1 MADVITGTTQ
11 TSATA
16 MDIIAAEVQEVLNA
30 NIVMPGIVL
39 DASRFVEPGAKSVKI
54 PKMGAFTVT
63 KKTSGTAVDAQI
75 NALSTDQLNLD
86 QHGVVQFLL
95 EDIASLQSRVAVTQ
109 EYVAQAAKDLASEMD
124 QYMIDALES
133 GVSTAS
139 PDHKVAYANSGT
151 DNDLGKADFIEARR
165 LLNVAKVPQSD
176 RAVVISP
183 TSEAAILAIDGFVK
197 VNESGSEQ
205 ALRNGQIGKLFGFD
219 VIMSQQVEDA
229 KSLFLHKSALA
240 FARQL
245 APRVEKQRD
254 LANIADRW
262 SMDHIYGA
270 KTLDAGKRVVL
281 MGTA

>member
-1 MADVITGTTQ
+1 MSDAISGTTQ

-16 MDIIAAEVQEVLNA
+16 MDIIAAEVQQVLVA
-30 NIVMPGIVL
+30 NIVMPGIVT
-39 DASRFVEPGAKSVKI
+39 DASRFVEPGAKSVKL
-54 PKMGAFTVT
+54 PKMGSFTVT
-63 KKTSGTAVDAQI
+63 KKASGTPVDAQT
-75 NALSTDQLNLD
+75 NALAVDTLNLD

-109 EYVAQAAKDLASEMD
+109 EYVAQAAKDLAAEMD

-139 PDHKVAYANSGT
+139 PDHKVAYTNSGSANT
-151 DNDLGKADFIEARR
+151 LGKEDFIAARK
-165 LLNVAKVPQSD
+165 LLNIQKVPQAD
-176 RAVVISP
+176 RACVISP
-183 TSEAAILAIDGFVK
+183 TSEAAILSIDGFVK
-197 VNESGSEQ
+197 VNESGSEN
-205 ALRNGQIGKLFGFD
+205 ALRNGQIGKLYGFD

-245 APRVEKQRD
+245 QPRVEKMRD
-254 LANIADRW
+254 LANVADRW